1 MAALTP
7 ITALDPETRPPP
19 DKTIRAVV
27 SLYWPY
33 SSSTKQCAFL
43 LTDPDPRL
51 RSRRGQVRVRFTLA
65 SATAVAHGKIGIGD
79 EVLLDLRGAQWSSY
93 SSTVS
98 TPGKSVEGELVYRG
112 DLSLRVVR
120 KAGNREAIDQRID
133 VNVSTPP
140 PDEDQQVHQTPI
152 RNTRVVSLRDSLG
165 AVDLVPIY
173 SSPAFIRRQRLSGDG
188 FGAGPEYDPFADIDR
203 ELDDEQPRKRQR
215 ISDVSFWRFADRTPS
230 PQKQTATEDLD
241 EQIDADAAISGVSH
255 EADDLNGRGGN
266 ASPIPNTS
274 PTPSSLPA
282 KLSPLPPA
290 KSDVAQPLEDPPVSM
305 LPPPLPKLHMPDNP
319 FMMQSKKDHD
329 DSTQDPKRPVT
340 PELKAVPGYTL
351 PIPSPFPQES
361 AQPSIEFE
369 LVTAQK
375 NANQREPRTSPP
387 REDRVSDEVRLEIN
401 PTVAALASSPSQG
414 SPQRSSKSAQ
424 GRARRRNHAS
434 RSSGSP
440 RSIGASSKQSHV
452 FGSQT
457 AYQSQSYGMLR
468 QPPDSSQ
475 EVYPDHQGS
484 GSDTE
489 EDEEMQ
495 KVYDQRALSHAR
507 EMLEREGV
515 KIRDW
520 VHRDDAAEVI
530 EDMGER
536 PETSSDEDFDDE
548 YDDES
553 NEDDDMLDAEDDDY
567 EDEIDVHL
575 VTGLRSPDPS
585 QTTARQSVADRAAE
599 PPIDVSGRIS
609 QSPAHE
615 RLKASSTEG
624 LDVDQ
629 PIDGHSAATSVMSSQ
644 PAIMSKEL
652 AANEEVSAKGSA
664 SSEAAA
670 VQPVAQSAPTQSERR
685 LPPKTPEKTIQ
696 SLFGFGFGMDG
707 TNDVPFEP
715 IKVTKPTPQSEK
727 ERIMKKIYSSLF
739 GFKASPSPEKE
750 RAPAP
755 QILETPTPFGAVQ
768 REAHGVEVPSAQSQ
782 GAPVARLNDVVA
794 SQTLSDT
801 THVSSA
807 AATAGTAAS
816 NAVNPQ
822 HEPMNI
828 DEPLGEFRRDP
839 QVISESQPVQSIPM
853 VDVPAS
859 QPGIYSNL
867 TSQDACPSLEVQLS
881 ETSQPE
887 QEQELQED
895 HILRNEQR
903 EDANAVSSVDQPAQL
918 SGPTS
923 QIAAPLDSQALGDS
937 PSAESMSQQQASVV
951 DDAPFDDEALVPSM
965 LRDATPVLPSS
976 QFLGGDV
983 VTPVDTRVEQK
994 QSSSQVNP
1002 ETSEES
1008 SRAAPKG
1015 VKKEAPLP
1023 STAPV
1028 RSLGSKKVVAPPT
1041 STAPK
1046 RPQVE
1051 VIDLDT
1057 SDESDAED
1065 DVPLPSQPMQIDTIE
1080 SHDILADID
1089 DLDDRSYSPTEVASS
1104 PAVGESADVEMLDA
1118 VSGLDA
1124 SHEIVPE
1131 PGLHHADTSASA
1143 TMEPSF
1149 FESEMQ
1155 ASGISVPT
1163 ATPSGPPPQSQISE
1177 APSTQ
1182 SKGNKMADHY
1192 HYFSFQ
1198 STGSD
1203 DEISEA
1209 ESEDARVEPAEQ
1221 APQSVAVNE
1230 QVTTKSHARLEVRES
1245 SFPDDLVDSQS
1256 QPAAQQSQQPALPSP
1271 KDSQPRQQT
1280 FFAETQ
1286 HRIESQPFETQL
1298 PVPLPTPEIT
1308 NEGLKLAKEAPVG
1321 EKAPPATPK
1330 RMHTRKT
1337 SAKEN
1342 MAAVR
1347 RSPRNAE
1354 SQAEHEVQETA
1365 VPKRQTRSQRTA
1377 SPEPVRTS
1385 TRRQTRSQRT
1395 ASPEPSQISA
1405 RRQTRS
1411 QCTVSPEPAQ
1421 IDPQRQTRSQRT
1433 ATPETTRSSVAS
1445 FDSKL
1450 LSPAP
1455 IKPVRRSP
1463 RKLGAPTESFEE
1475 AAEVRGENA
1484 IEVKS
1489 RQQTAKKST
1498 KKQLSQQQTEEQDDQ
1513 QHADEDATLVPEQA
1527 HTESREAKSIP
1538 VVEAP
1543 SAAAPRTPGRKS
1555 LASRLGQV
1563 PEVISSWFSP
1573 RRSTRQQLEE
1583 DSTLV
1588 ADATNEKADLLQR
1601 TISTGLITSSAYY
1614 TPLSNLHEKLN
1625 PSSQPGVDNT
1635 VDILAVVADDTKAPE
1650 RAKGGP
1656 RDYFTIFKVG
1666 DPSSSTPTKVSSI
1679 RVETFRPWHATLPVA
1694 HKGDVILLRSF
1705 AVKSRKR
1712 QPYLLSTDA
1721 SAWLVWRFGE
1731 DSQRPG
1737 SAGSPKRSTRRGSL
1751 VGPGV
1756 REEVKGPPVELGSEE
1771 RQRARELR
1779 EWWQGVSSDADAAGT
1794 DK

>member
-65 SATAVAHGKIGIGD
+65 SATAVAQGKIGIGD
-79 EVLLDLRGAQWSSY
+79 EVLLNLRGAQWSSY

-112 DLSLRVVR
+112 DLSLRVVK
-120 KAGNREAIDQRID
+120 KAGSNEAIDQRID

-140 PDEDQQVHQTPI
+140 PDEDPPVHQTPI
-152 RNTRVVSLRDSLG
+152 RNTRVASLRDSLG

-230 PQKQTATEDLD
+230 PQKRTAREGVE
-241 EQIDADAAISGVSH
+241 EQIDMAAATSGVRH
-255 EADDLNGRGGN
+255 EVDVLNGRGGN
-266 ASPIPNTS
+266 ASPISNTS
-274 PTPSSLPA
+274 PTPSSLPV

-290 KSDVAQPLEDPPVSM
+290 KSDVAQPLQEPPASM
-305 LPPPLPKLHMPDNP
+305 LPPPLPKLRMPDNP
-319 FMMQSKKDHD
+319 FMMQSEEDHD
-329 DSTQDPKRPVT
+329 NSTQDPKRPVT

-361 AQPSIEFE
+361 AQPSIEPD
-369 LVTAQK
+369 LATAQK
-375 NANQREPRTSPP
+375 IAEQQEPSTSPQ
-387 REDRVSDEVRLEIN
+387 REDRVNDEVRLVIN
-401 PTVAALASSPSQG
+401 PTIAALASSPSQG
-414 SPQRSSKSAQ
+414 SPQRSNKSAQ
-424 GRARRRNHAS
+424 GRARGRNQAS

-440 RSIGASSKQSHV
+440 RSIGASSKQSQA

-507 EMLEREGV
+507 AMLEREGV

-536 PETSSDEDFDDE
+536 PETSSDEDFDE
-548 YDDES
+548 EHDDES

-585 QTTARQSVADRAAE
+585 QTTARQSVADRAAD
-599 PPIDVSGRIS
+599 PPINVSGRIS
-609 QSPAHE
+609 QRPAHD
-615 RLKASSTEG
+615 RPKSSPPEG
-624 LDVDQ
+624 LDVAEPVEGQ
-629 PIDGHSAATSVMSSQ
+629 SAATSVMSSQ
-644 PAIMSKEL
+644 PATMSKEL
-652 AANEEVSAKGSA
+652 AANEEVSAKISA

-670 VQPVAQSAPTQSERR
+670 THPVAQSALTQPERR

-715 IKVTKPTPQSEK
+715 IEVTKPTPQSEK
-727 ERIMKKIYSSLF
+727 ERIMKKTYSSLF

-750 RAPAP
+750 RTPAP
-755 QILETPTPFGAVQ
+755 QILETPTPFGVVQ
-768 REAHGVEVPSAQSQ
+768 REASDVEVPSAQSQ
-782 GAPVARLNDVVA
+782 SAPVAPLNDFVG
-794 SQTLSDT
+794 SQTPSDT
-801 THVSSA
+801 NHISSA
-807 AATAGTAAS
+807 AATAGTIAS
-816 NAVNPQ
+816 NAVPPQ
-822 HEPMNI
+822 HDPLHI
-828 DEPLGEFRRDP
+828 DEPLAESQGDS
-839 QVISESQPVQSIPM
+839 QLISESQPVQSIPM
-853 VDVPAS
+853 VDVAAS
-859 QPGIYSNL
+859 QPGIDSNL
-867 TSQDACPSLEVQLS
+867 TSQDTFPSLEVQLS

-887 QEQELQED
+887 QEQQED
-895 HILRNEQR
+895 HVLRNER
-903 EDANAVSSVDQPAQL
+903 HTVSSVDQPAQL
-918 SGPTS
+918 SEPTS
-923 QIAAPLDSQALGDS
+923 QIAVPLDSHALDDM
-937 PSAESMSQQQASVV
+937 PSAESMSQQQASVE
-951 DDAPFDDEALVPSM
+951 DDAPFDDEALVASM

-976 QFLGGDV
+976 QVLIGDV
-983 VTPVDTRVEQK
+983 ATPVDNPGERK
-994 QSSSQVNP
+994 PRSSP
-1002 ETSEES
+1002 AIPRTSEES
-1008 SRAAPKG
+1008 SHTAPKE
-1015 VKKEAPLP
+1015 VRKDAPLP
-1023 STAPV
+1023 GTAPV
-1028 RSLGSKKVVAPPT
+1028 RSLGSKKVDAPPT

-1046 RPQVE
+1046 RAQVE

-1065 DVPLPSQPMQIDTIE
+1065 DVALPSQPMQIDTIE

-1104 PAVGESADVEMLDA
+1104 PAVEESADVDMPDV
-1118 VSGLDA
+1118 VSDLDA
-1124 SHEIVPE
+1124 SHELIPE
-1131 PGLHHADTSASA
+1131 PDLQHADTSASA
-1143 TMEPSF
+1143 ANETSF
-1149 FESEMQ
+1149 FENEMQ

-1163 ATPSGPPPQSQISE
+1163 VTPSNPPPQSQISE

-1203 DEISEA
+1203 DESSEA
-1209 ESEDARVEPAEQ
+1209 ESEDARVELTEQ

-1230 QVTTKSHARLEVRES
+1230 QVTTKPQARLGVRES
-1245 SFPDDLVDSQS
+1245 SFPDDLINSQS

-1308 NEGLKLAKEAPVG
+1308 NEGLKLAKEAPVE

-1330 RMHTRKT
+1330 RKHTRKT

-1342 MAAVR
+1342 MAAVVR

-1354 SQAEHEVQETA
+1354 SLAEQEVQETA

-1377 SPEPVRTS
+1377 SPEPAPAS

-1395 ASPEPSQISA
+1395 ASPEPSQIS
-1405 RRQTRS
+1405 S
-1411 QCTVSPEPAQ
+1411 K
-1421 IDPQRQTRSQRT
+1421 RQTRSQRT
-1433 ATPETTRSSVAS
+1433 VSPEPIQRQTNAQRTATPENTISSMAS
-1445 FDSKL
+1445 FDGKL

-1455 IKPVRRSP
+1455 LKPVRRSP
-1463 RKLGAPTESFEE
+1463 RKSRALTESFEE
-1475 AAEVRGENA
+1475 AAEARGDNTT
-1484 IEVKS
+1484 EVKS

-1498 KKQLSQQQTEEQDDQ
+1498 KKQLSQRQTEEDEH
-1513 QHADEDATLVPEQA
+1513 QHAGEDATLVPEQV
-1527 HTESREAKSIP
+1527 HIESAEGKPTSA
-1538 VVEAP
+1538 VETP
-1543 SAAAPRTPGRKS
+1543 SAAAPKTPGRKS
-1555 LASRLGQV
+1555 LAARLGQV

-1601 TISTGLITSSAYY
+1601 TTSNGLITSSAYY

-1635 VDILAVVADDTKAPE
+1635 IDILAVVTDDTKAPE

-1656 RDYFTIFKVG
+1656 RDYFTIFKIA
-1666 DPSSSTPTKVSSI
+1666 DPSTSTSAKVSSV
-1679 RVETFRPWHATLPVA
+1679 RVEVFRPWHATLPVA
-1694 HKGDVILLRSF
+1694 QKGDVILLRSF

-1731 DSQRPG
+1731 DAQRPG

-1779 EWWQGVSSDADAAGT
+1779 EWWQGVSGDLNAAAVE
-1794 DK
+1794 K